1 MPTKSILSS
10 QNMAVKWT
18 KTALANL
25 VTIVEYIEKDNAE
38 RTKSFA
44 LKYKRKTNSL
54 AGFPGMGRPGRLI
67 GTRELVIHPN
77 YIIPYRMRGGVVE
90 ILRVKHVAR
99 RWPRRF

>member
-1 MPTKSILSS
+1 
-10 QNMAVKWT
+10 MAVKWT

-25 VTIVEYIEKDNAE
+25 GAIVAYIEKDNPE
-38 RTKSFA
+38 RAKSFVMEIEA
-44 LKYKRKTNSL
+44 KTNSL
-54 AGFPGMGRPGRLI
+54 AEFPSTGRPGRVI

-90 ILRVKHVAR
+90 ILRVQHVAP